1 VIARG
6 SMILCENTWTLVA
19 GGSAFEVEI
28 MLRERGPVVAVN
40 PGIPPAI
47 VAAAV
52 HSAHLK
58 CGRASWREPRRF
70 RVRWKYDH
78 KIFDKDELSALRRR
92 CVKRRR
98 SFNQAEMCREHSR
111 SPPASRV
118 GLVTICRALRADVN
132 RRPVKDQQAAIS
144 SNSISSNRVR
154 NSNRINHSSQECRAG
169 EGPKASRSSRRKA
182 PKAARRSISGRR
194 KPPKAARRSR
204 SSRRRP
210 PKAAAADSRSRSR
223 R

>member
-1 VIARG
+1 MIARG

-40 PGIPPAI
+40 PGFPLRLSQQPWGGD
-47 VAAAV
+47 
-52 HSAHLK
+52 SAHLK

-118 GLVTICRALRADVN
+118 GLVTICRA
-132 RRPVKDQQAAIS
+132 
-144 SNSISSNRVR
+144 
-154 NSNRINHSSQECRAG
+154 
-169 EGPKASRSSRRKA
+169 
-182 PKAARRSISGRR
+182 ARGRE
-194 KPPKAARRSR
+194 PTTG
-204 SSRRRP
+204 
-210 PKAAAADSRSRSR
+210 
-223 R
+223 